1 MKTTYKHLLKLFSY
15 VTGCVNKLN
24 TVLEAIPSYSVVHT
38 RQIQI
43 ATVLKNSNMVKSQV
57 DQMYG
62 FIIQEIFI

>member
-1 MKTTYKHLLKLFSY
+1 MKTAYKNLLKLFSY

-24 TVLEAIPSYSVVHT
+24 TVLEAIPSFSVVHA

-43 ATVLKNSNMVKSQV
+43 DSGLKNSIKVKSQV

-62 FIIQEIFI
+62 FNIIFI

>member
-24 TVLEAIPSYSVVHT
+24 TVLEAIPSYSVV

-43 ATVLKNSNMVKSQV
+43 DTVLKNSNMVKSQV
-57 DQMYG
+57 DQMNG